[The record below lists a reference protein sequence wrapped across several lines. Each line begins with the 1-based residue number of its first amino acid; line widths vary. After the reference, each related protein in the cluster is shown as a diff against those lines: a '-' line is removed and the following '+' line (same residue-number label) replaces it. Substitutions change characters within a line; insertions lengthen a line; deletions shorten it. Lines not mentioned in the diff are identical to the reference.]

1 MMIAFPGSLARPAA
15 AALASAAA
23 LLLTSCAPLM
33 ISGATTGGI
42 AAASSRTFGAQ
53 MDDTAIEI
61 KADTAIRDRVGS
73 QARYSLISINRVVLV
88 VGQAPSDEIR
98 DEITSIVADIENVRQ
113 VHNHMSLGGK
123 LAVSSLISD
132 STITA
137 KVKANLLSTQ
147 EEGFSTLDIKVV
159 TENSI
164 VYLMGLV
171 SRKAGAIAIR
181 QARNTSGVH
190 DVKALFEYLP
200 DNQLYEDTGYPPG
213 EGAFSGEGG

>member
-1 MMIAFPGSLARPAA
+1 MRTVFGLIRSPAVVV
-15 AALASAAA
+15 AAA
-23 LLLTSCAPLM
+23 LLLSSCAPVL
-33 ISGATTGGI
+33 IGGATTGGM
-42 AAASSRTFGAQ
+42 AAASKRTLGAQ
-53 MDDTAIEI
+53 MEDTAIEI
-61 KADTAIRDRVGS
+61 KADGAISDRFS
-73 QARYSLISINRVVLV
+73 DQARYSVVSINRVVLI
-88 VGQAPSDEIR
+88 VGQAPDDAVR

-113 VHNHMSLGGK
+113 VHNHMSLGGQ
-123 LAVSSLISD
+123 LAVSSVISD

-137 KVKANLLSTQ
+137 KVKANLLSVQ

-171 SRKAGAIAIR
+171 SKKSGALAIR

-200 DNQLYEDTGYPPG
+200 DTANPYEQEGYPP
-213 EGAFSGEGG
+213 EQRQPGA